1 MKDKCTKIWTVIGE
15 KAEHS
20 SGKSM
25 EGEYFKERQR
35 DPWGQCAERAERIQ
49 TEKYPL
55 TRVDGHG
62 GLG

>member
-25 EGEYFKERQR
+25 EREYFKERKIH
-35 DPWGQCAERAERIQ
+35 GVKCAERAERIQ

-55 TRVDGHG
+55 ARVDGHG

>member
-1 MKDKCTKIWTVIGE
+1 
-15 KAEHS
+15 
-20 SGKSM
+20 M

-55 TRVDGHG
+55 ARVDGHG